1 MGMDSNSEVMNING
15 HFKKNKK
22 PGKETSSTSRAEFNT
37 TRILE
42 FDSSE
47 PPQGEKSW
55 LYKLNPFRQGSV
67 PPVPKEKL
75 VTKEY
80 NAGFISRLYFH
91 WMTPLMAVG
100 YKRQL
105 HENDIWSINPRWETG
120 IITSKLQANFK
131 KQIAC
136 GGKNPLIFAL
146 YETFKRQFWIS
157 GFCQLSASIIQ
168 ATCPFLLR
176 YLIRFAQLAY
186 NAKMGGPP
194 PPSIG
199 IGLGLVFGLTLLQM
213 VQSLQINH
221 SVYRGMV
228 IGGAARASLI
238 SLIFTKAMNISSKA
252 KAGDGSICG
261 LSNVRN
267 STEHLETQLDLE
279 GKIKPKKKKSNDGIG
294 WSNGRVMNLMSV
306 DTHRVDQASALF
318 HLVWTS
324 PIACI
329 YTLALL
335 TINMT
340 YSALAG
346 FGLLILGILFMTQVT
361 KRLFSRRKNI
371 SNITDQRISLTLEIM
386 QAIRFVKLFG
396 WESAFLIKLQQI
408 REKEIHAIQ
417 ILLAIRN
424 VMNTI
429 SISLPIFSS
438 MLTFLTYSLTN
449 HNLEPAIVFSS
460 LALFNSLRIPL
471 NLLPLVISQTTDA
484 WSSISRIQEFLLS
497 EDLKNIL
504 QVDLEADVAVEIRNA
519 DFTWERTPIRETP
532 SKNTQ
537 MKDSR
542 TKFHYMEVAKINTL
556 QNKDER
562 LPNPTSESYNNKD
575 DNNNISK
582 PPFQLQDINL
592 VIGRNELVAVI
603 GGVGCGKSSLLAAI
617 AGDMRKTNG
626 ELKLGA
632 SRAFCSQSAWIQ
644 NTTVRENILFGKEM
658 QIDWYNQVIEA
669 CNLNPDLETFPFGDM
684 TEIGERGVTIS
695 GGQKQRINI
704 ARAIY
709 FDSKIILMDDP
720 LSAVDAH
727 VGRQIFDHA
736 ILKLMK
742 DRSRI
747 LATHQL
753 WVLDKCDRIVL
764 MKEGHI
770 QAVDTYKNLM
780 RNNADFQRLLDSTVT
795 EKHNSRPTDHP
806 SQDGVHVPLNS
817 KLKGSTLMQIEEKA
831 IGKVPWN
838 IYLDYIRA
846 SGSITNAFIALV
858 FLIASQCTNIIT
870 SLWVAWWSANYF
882 GYSRRSYIA
891 IYVALGVSQALLS
904 FAFSLVV
911 TLISTI
917 SSKKI
922 MNRAITRVLRAP
934 MSFFDTTPL
943 GRITN
948 RFSRDVDIMDNELSE
963 AIRVY
968 CMTLVMILTVFCL
981 IIAYFPFFIIA
992 LIPLSIFFLY
1002 SSSYYRAS
1010 GRQLK
1015 RIESILRSHVFAKF
1029 SEGLSGTACIRAYG
1043 VQNFYI
1049 SKIQATLD
1057 DMNSAYFLTFANQ
1070 RWSSIRIDIIAIL
1083 LVFVTGILAITSR
1096 FDVRPSIVGLVLS
1109 YILSIVQMM
1118 QYLIRQ
1124 LAEVEN
1130 GMNAM
1135 ERLHYYGLSLE
1146 EEAPR
1151 HTIEI
1156 RKTWPETGEIVFKNV
1171 FMRYRDNLPLVLN
1184 GFSLHVKSGERLGV
1198 VGRTGA
1204 GKSSIMMTLF
1214 RLVELSAGSIVIDN
1228 IDIST
1233 IGLHD
1238 LRSRLAIIPQDPSL
1252 FKGTIRS
1259 NLDPFSEFI
1268 DMELWSALY
1277 QSGLVPSSTQPNSKK
1292 NDLHLDSVV
1301 DDEGSNFSL
1310 GQRQLMALARAL
1322 VRKSR
1327 IVICDEAT
1335 SSVDME
1341 TDIKIQQTMIT
1352 AFKGITL
1359 LCIAHRLK
1367 TIINYDRICVLE
1379 RGNIIEL
1386 DAPKALWNKG
1396 GTFRSMCDKS
1406 GISEEDF
1413 I

>member
-1 MGMDSNSEVMNING
+1 MTINDYLKRI
-15 HFKKNKK
+15 KKS
-22 PGKETSSTSRAEFNT
+22 GKERSKASSVDYDLTCKFESDDPE
-37 TRILE
+37 LLP
-42 FDSSE
+42 D
-47 PPQGEKSW
+47 EKSW
-55 LYKLNPFRQGSV
+55 LEKLNPIRRGAIPS
-67 PPVPKEKL
+67 VPKERS

-80 NAGFISRLYFH
+80 NAGLISRLYFH
-91 WMTPLMAVG
+91 WMTPLMATG

-105 HENDIWSINPRWETG
+105 HENDIWTVNPLWETETT
-120 IITSKLQANFK
+120 TSKLQANFE
-131 KQIAC
+131 KQISR
-136 GGKNPLIFAL
+136 GSRNPLVFAL
-146 YETFKRQFWIS
+146 YETFKRQFWIG

-186 NAKMGGPP
+186 NAKNGGPP

-213 VQSLQINH
+213 VQSLQINQ

-228 IGGAARASLI
+228 VGGAARASLI
-238 SLIFTKAMNISSKA
+238 SLIFMKAMKISSKA
-252 KAGDGSICG
+252 KAGDESIIES
-261 LSNVRN
+261 SNLKNFSKDSKTYSKQKSPGFELKN
-267 STEHLETQLDLE
+267 SLT
-279 GKIKPKKKKSNDGIG
+279 SDGIG

-306 DTHRVDQASALF
+306 DSHRVDQASALF

-346 FGLLILGILFMTQVT
+346 FGLLVLGILVMTEVT

-371 SNITDQRISLTLEIM
+371 SNITDHRISLTQEIM

-396 WESAFLIKLQQI
+396 WESAFLIKLKQI
-408 REKEIHAIQ
+408 REREIHAIQ

-424 VMNTI
+424 AMNTI
-429 SISLPIFSS
+429 SVSLPIFSS
-438 MLTFLTYSLTN
+438 MLTFVTYSLTN
-449 HNLEPAIVFSS
+449 HPLEPAIVFSS

-471 NLLPLVISQTTDA
+471 NLLPLVISQTADA
-484 WSSISRIQEFLLS
+484 WSSISRIQEFLLN
-497 EDLKNIL
+497 EDLKNSL
-504 QVDLEADVAVEIRNA
+504 QVDLGADMAVEMRDA
-519 DFTWERTPIRETP
+519 DFTWERTPTGQNYSEKSLKPNTGLKTKITNIK
-532 SKNTQ
+532 SSVLQAKNKT
-537 MKDSR
+537 
-542 TKFHYMEVAKINTL
+542 HA
-556 QNKDER
+556 
-562 LPNPTSESYNNKD
+562 TSESGPLNKRVIV
-575 DNNNISK
+575 NEKN
-582 PPFQLQDINL
+582 PFQLQKINMS
-592 VIGRNELVAVI
+592 IKRNELVAVI

-617 AGDMRKTNG
+617 AGDMRKTKG
-626 ELKLGA
+626 ELKFGA
-632 SRAFCSQSAWIQ
+632 SRAFCSQ
-644 NTTVRENILFGKEM
+644 
-658 QIDWYNQVIEA
+658 YNQVIEA
-669 CNLNPDLETFPFGDM
+669 CNLKPDLEIFPLGDM

-709 FDSKIILMDDP
+709 FDANLILMDDP

-727 VGRQIFDHA
+727 VGRQIFDQA

-742 DRSRI
+742 NKSRI

-753 WVLDKCDRIVL
+753 WVLNRCDRIVF
-764 MKEGHI
+764 MKEGRI
-770 QAVDTYKNLM
+770 QAVGTYENLM
-780 RNNADFQRLLDSTVT
+780 KDNVDFQKLLDSTVT
-795 EKHNSRPTDHP
+795 EKQNPSPHNHQ
-806 SQDGVHVPLNS
+806 SQDGVEMTLDS
-817 KLKGSTLMQIEEKA
+817 KLKESTLMQIEERA
-831 IGKVPWN
+831 IGSVPWK
-838 IYLDYIRA
+838 IYLDYVRA
-846 SGSITNAFIALV
+846 SGSITNALFAFI
-858 FLIASQCTNIIT
+858 FLIASQCANIIT

-882 GYSRRSYIA
+882 GYSRRLYIA
-891 IYVALGVSQALLS
+891 IYVVLGVSQALLT

-911 TLISTI
+911 TLIGTI
-917 SSKKI
+917 SSKRI

-963 AIRVY
+963 AIRVF

-981 IIAYFPFFIIA
+981 IIAYFPFFILA
-992 LIPLSIFFLY
+992 LVPLSIFFIY
-1002 SSSYYRAS
+1002 SSGYYRKS

-1043 VQNFYI
+1043 VQELFI

-1057 DMNSAYFLTFANQ
+1057 NMNGAYFLTFANQ

-1124 LAEVEN
+1124 LAEVES

-1146 EEAPR
+1146 EEAPL

-1156 RKTWPETGEIVFKNV
+1156 QKNWPESGEIMFKNV
-1171 FMRYRDNLPLVLN
+1171 FMRYRTNLPFVLN
-1184 GFSLHVKSGERLGV
+1184 GLSLHVKSGERLAV

-1214 RLVELSAGSIVIDN
+1214 RLVELSAGSIIIDN

-1259 NLDPFSEFI
+1259 NLDPFSEFT
-1268 DMELWSALY
+1268 DMELWSALH
-1277 QSGLVPSSTQPNSKK
+1277 QSGLVQPTAQLNSEN
-1292 NDLHLDSVV
+1292 NDRIVIHLDSVV

-1310 GQRQLMALARAL
+1310 GQRQLIALARAL
-1322 VRKSR
+1322 VRKSQ
-1327 IVICDEAT
+1327 IIICDEAT

-1341 TDIKIQQTMIT
+1341 TDEKIQKTMLT
-1352 AFKGITL
+1352 AFKGKTL

-1367 TIINYDRICVLE
+1367 TIINFDRICVLE

-1386 DAPKALWNKG
+1386 DAPRALWNKG
-1396 GTFRSMCDKS
+1396 GIFRSMCDKS
-1406 GISEEDF
+1406 GISEDEFDV
-1413 I
+1413 IV